1 MTDPEK
7 FESEAFEENQEPF
20 VPSPVSKRIWA
31 WMGIAY
37 VLIAML
43 LITYWIA
50 TTSFVTSITGILIFP
65 LLAALCAQGINNHVR
80 AKLGEHSGNPTLLL
94 VTACIMGILAVLNLI
109 WGITQLMDF
118 FGGI

>member
-7 FESEAFEENQEPF
+7 QTHETEPQEPF

-50 TTSFVTSITGILIFP
+50 TTSFVTSITGILLFP
-65 LLAALCAQGINNHVR
+65 LFAALCAQGVNNYVL
-80 AKLGEHSGNPTLLL
+80 AKRGEHSGQPKLLL
-94 VTACIMGILAVLNLI
+94 ATALLEGVIALLTLV
-109 WGITQLMDF
+109 WGVTQLMDF
-118 FGGI
+118 FGGV